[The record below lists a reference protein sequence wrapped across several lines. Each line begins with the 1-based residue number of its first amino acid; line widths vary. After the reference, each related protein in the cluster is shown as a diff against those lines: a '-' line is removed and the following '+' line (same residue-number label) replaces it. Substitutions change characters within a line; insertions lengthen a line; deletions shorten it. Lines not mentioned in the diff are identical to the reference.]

1 VLTERRLIRII
12 AALGDLKLKLLG
24 TRGLDERLKLITDGV
39 VRIFEAD
46 FARIWMIE
54 QADLCER
61 GCPHAQVSEG
71 PDVCR
76 DRTRCLHLLASSG
89 RYTRLDGRHRRV
101 PIGCYKIGRVASGEI
116 GQFVTNDAARDP
128 RVRDRAW
135 AASLG
140 LASFAGYRLASA
152 DGKPIG
158 VLALFRR
165 SPIRKGEE
173 GLLQDVATTAS
184 HVLSNGMGEQ
194 ALRESEERYRQ
205 LVDSLSVPV
214 AVHVKGKMVFA
225 NPEAVRV
232 LRAPSAD
239 VLLGRQILDFVHP
252 DYRRMVVQR
261 VADAYNRKVDAPVA
275 RERFVRLDGE
285 AFDVEV
291 LVRAVS
297 FDGQPAGQVVFWDVT
312 ERKRAEDAL
321 RESEERYRNLLEG
334 LPDGVIVG
342 RGNEVVFANRAAREL
357 LAVDKSG
364 QLIGSSPAELVHP
377 HDRAAAVARARRVIE
392 SGAPTAIAVER
403 FLRADGATIIVE
415 TVALPIRH
423 GDQPAVQLVFRD
435 ITDRRRAESER
446 DRLFKLSTDMLCIA
460 GLDGYFKQLNPAWSA
475 TLGWE
480 QDELKARPWIE
491 LVHPEDVEATRAA
504 GERLL
509 RGEHVTLF
517 VNRYRRKDGSY
528 RSLSWSSVPIPEE
541 GLIFAVVRDVTERL
555 RMEEQLQQ
563 SEKLTALGQLA
574 GGVAHDFN
582 NQLAGILG
590 YAELLR
596 ERLPEDDS
604 LRRYCDRIVTG
615 AQRSALLT
623 RQLLAFAR
631 KGKYQVATVSLHG
644 VIDEVVAILMHS
656 IDKRIVVRRGL
667 APTPIEVVGDPSQI
681 QSALLNLAINAR
693 DAMPDGGELSF
704 ATSIATLDQAACQ
717 AGDIDLAPGRYAC
730 VRISDTGIGM
740 DGDTLRRAY
749 EPFFT
754 TKELGRGTG
763 LGLSAAYGI
772 VHNHAGALRLSSAPG
787 RGTTAEVLLPLAAV
801 SPATTAG
808 ANVDEQVP
816 HLRILLVDDEDMART
831 CAAEMLGGQGHTVTE
846 CVDGSEAVTAF
857 SAAPADFDLV
867 VMDMIMPVMSGAE
880 AITRMR
886 SLRPAL
892 PVVLCSGYSV
902 DVEAQRVL
910 GQDNLALLQKPFTSS
925 DLAEAV
931 SRAMT
936 AEG

>member
-1 VLTERRLIRII
+1 LPRPVQRASVQKKKPRASASVLTERKR
-12 AALGDLKLKLLG
+12 A
-24 TRGLDERLKLITDGV
+24 
-39 VRIFEAD
+39 EA
-46 FARIWMIE
+46 
-54 QADLCER
+54 
-61 GCPHAQVSEG
+61 
-71 PDVCR
+71 
-76 DRTRCLHLLASSG
+76 
-89 RYTRLDGRHRRV
+89 
-101 PIGCYKIGRVASGEI
+101 
-116 GQFVTNDAARDP
+116 
-128 RVRDRAW
+128 
-135 AASLG
+135 
-140 LASFAGYRLASA
+140 
-152 DGKPIG
+152 
-158 VLALFRR
+158 
-165 SPIRKGEE
+165 
-173 GLLQDVATTAS
+173 
-184 HVLSNGMGEQ
+184 

-214 AVHVKGKMVFA
+214 AVHVDGKMVFA
-225 NPEAVRV
+225 NPEAVRT
-232 LRAPSAD
+232 LHAPSLDA
-239 VLLGRQILDFVHP
+239 LLGRQILDFVHP
-252 DYRRMVVQR
+252 DYRAMVVQR
-261 VADAYNRKVDAPVA
+261 VADAYAHKTDAPLA
-275 RERFVRLDGE
+275 NERFIRLDGE
-285 AFDVEV
+285 PFDVEV
-291 LVRAVS
+291 LVRAVT

-342 RGNEVVFANRAAREL
+342 LGNQVVFANKAAREL
-357 LAVDKSG
+357 LAVDKSE

-377 HDRAAAVARARRVIE
+377 HDRVAAVARARRVIE

-423 GDQPAVQLVFRD
+423 GEQPAVQLVFRD

-480 QDELKARPWIE
+480 QDELKAQPWIE

-517 VNRYRRKDGSY
+517 VNRYRRKDGGY

-596 ERLPEDDS
+596 ERLPEDDT

-615 AQRSALLT
+615 AQRSAHLT

-644 VIDEVVAILMHS
+644 VIDEVLAILMHS
-656 IDKRIVVRRGL
+656 IDKRIVVRRAL

-816 HLRILLVDDEDMART
+816 HLRILLVDDEDLART
-831 CAAEMLGGQGHTVTE
+831 CAAEMLGGLGHTVTD
-846 CVDGSEAVTAF
+846 CADGSEAVAVF